1 MRLNN
6 ANYQAIQD
14 DETKDLRLVVRVNFG
29 TRAAPDYVYFNSHD
43 IDIPGAVVYPNTV
56 RDLASYSQ
64 KLNPIEA
71 RSEIGSASFELVDLN
86 GSVSDLL
93 KAKLAAGKGIRRRF
107 AEIFTGY
114 GGLDWADYRLEQ
126 TQVVSQ
132 KVAYDDG
139 RYKIQC
145 QDIQREARK
154 DICTPAKTRLAGSVP
169 AVARN
174 GSGEAI
180 TASIAVYD
188 TAAFKPNWHGPSYSL
203 TSATLA
209 AGTLASPR
217 GVYIFKIKYQD
228 GWEICVATGKT
239 ATSFTNVYRGMFGT
253 AIVAHEI
260 DGAADPQ
267 NGPEIEEIIYLEL
280 PVLKAIYALLTGKL
294 LGQPHT
300 LDAASGTYKDEL
312 PPEWHLGIPEEFVDK
327 DAFLSAGVV
336 LKEDLTDLY
345 KSADDTG
352 FIVRFDN
359 IAKGDGKKFIE
370 KELSLLAGVML
381 RVAANGQY
389 TLKRMTG
396 VLTDTAYVDV
406 LDETNIVSYSDL
418 TQDLDA
424 THNQFVIDWSYL
436 EFPEAKQFFRSDTLN
451 DLESQSV
458 HGESKPL
465 PLAFKGLHGARHTE
479 NTLKT
484 TFNAL
489 RDRHSGPPLRLTL
502 ELLPSKN
509 NLEVGDIVRVRL
521 PQIRDYTGSTT
532 TLDRSFEVQS
542 VQIDQSSQKIKV
554 ELFGSSRKAA
564 PITYSTNYVLPNGWY
579 STGATLWPQPVSGG
593 ISTATVNVPA
603 GTYYY
608 PGDLTINHNVTIN
621 GTVFLRVMGTLTV
634 NALIDGKGR
643 SGATGA
649 AYFGTTE
656 PTGKVLWYLK
666 SGKRKVTS
674 TRGTVYKGQTDTL
687 PQLNIGN
694 NAGVLTGLPAALNG
708 SKGAQGGE
716 GVSHVTGNAYNTTP
730 GGAGGNGGAGLGLV
744 VRNLV
749 FGAGGRIDTSGTDGA
764 NGAMQ
769 STVVYSG
776 SGAGGAP
783 GAVLVLFDGTP
794 PVPVWNGKIDCW
806 YGDCNLAL
814 GKRPSAP
821 VIKYSSSSSAWHSYY
836 EGRPKENV
844 WVSAFRWGYVPQ
856 SQTAYPDY
864 RLSLSGG
871 NVTFSQAAE
880 PTNADCQRLVRR
892 DLIVNDLWIETDA
905 GNKLRR
911 WDGSAWADASDAD
924 IAVAIATANSAAAE
938 AANAQAD
945 ATASLSMLSDIGADG
960 KLTPAEKQDAVRE
973 FADLTNEKAG
983 IEAQAT
989 AFGVTTEKTNY
1000 TNSYNALSAYLGG
1013 LSPNWNDTS
1022 TTTSISRTIWRSNW
1036 ADVYT
1041 KRQAVLNKIAE
1052 IAAQRANWTGLNG
1065 RPSDSQLLNNIL
1077 DTSTWTVGASG
1088 TQGRFTQ
1095 LGISAENTVQLLA
1108 GPYGN
1113 TEPVWRAGT
1122 DAASDGDGGWNYTF
1136 STADGF
1142 DPKKTYRF
1150 IVWIKQTN
1158 TNGTVYLGCI
1168 DNGDTLNLSGTVAG
1182 NPYFWTGDLLE
1193 NNKWFLVVGVL
1204 HGSDY
1209 AGADTGIAGVYDPAT
1224 GQKVLDATE
1233 YKSAPGATQQRHRA
1247 YLYYSTDLANY
1258 AYFARP
1264 RVEEMNGNEQ
1274 PIASILSP
1282 AALAIAASAQSAAE
1296 AAQADATSSLADLA
1310 DIGTD
1315 GKLHKSEKKVAIR
1328 EYNDLINEQSGI
1340 GARADGYNITTEK
1353 TAYNTA
1359 VTALTTYLNG
1369 LSPAWNSTTS
1379 TTSITRTTW
1388 NQKWNDVY
1396 TARQAL
1402 LNKIAQVAGERAEWA
1417 TVNGRP
1423 TTLYALDAR
1432 SAAIIETR
1440 TEGVLFSET
1449 FSDPNAI
1456 DQWQEYNGGVGEM
1469 SLTTD
1474 AEVTNGGK
1482 VLAVGNNSG
1491 NDMVWRLHRA
1501 TLPFNPAKL
1510 YRIRARVKRTAG
1522 TGKVYIGVAGVA
1534 ANETTLVNTAGANSS
1549 SSQHYFGGAGLDPGT
1564 AFQEYI
1570 GYFKG
1575 HSASP
1580 GGATPTWNAPGA
1592 LHANV
1597 RFIRPL
1603 FIANYDGVAGRTVID
1618 YIKIEEVQL
1627 DAQGRPTELYNGDQ
1641 NATADISL
1649 VAGSNVYVTGNR
1661 IVKYTAGGSWNASC
1675 YSKESYT
1682 GGAYVSFSPEQNTA
1696 AIMVGLNSDPT
1707 TDESFASI
1715 DYAMYCRTDGTL
1727 YAYINGGNQGQKGT
1741 YVAGDVL
1748 AVSYDGVRVRWLK
1761 NGAVIFSAVAS
1772 ANLQLYMDSSFSSVG
1787 AVAGVRFGPLTSNNW
1802 ADIGGTGR
1810 PEDNATFG
1818 ADFGTNVT
1826 NRFANWLARNSGDG
1840 TSLETIISRIN
1851 NTGRAVST
1859 RFLRA
1864 SNAWGNTISKS
1875 SYTTLTSVYTA
1886 GTSRIDIAAFNATYD
1901 YGTYAYPSGQITG
1914 LLTGTLYY
1922 IYAIDPNGDGT
1933 GVSYAA
1939 TRTFTDTTAS
1949 PDRAYVGKITTATSG
1964 GGGSPPDECVVVS
1977 MWVGTGKRAGEVAV
1991 GDDLVTLADGGDNV
2005 GLYPCRAN
2013 RVTLADC
2020 VRITTASGCWVE
2032 CSIDTPVTLR
2042 SGDTVLAPNVRGC
2055 KVAVLDRG
2063 EYRWE
2068 PVASVEFIGQ
2078 QWVAHISVDDG
2089 TYAAGGEPDRLVFTH
2104 NATQK
2109 P

>member
-14 DETKDLRLVVRVNFG
+14 DETKDLRLVVRINFG
-29 TRAAPDYVYFNSHD
+29 TKAVPDYVYFTSHAD
-43 IDIPGAVVYPNTV
+43 ITIPGAVVYPNTV

-71 RSEIGSASFELVDLN
+71 RSEIGSASFDLVDLN
-86 GSVSDLL
+86 GDVSALL
-93 KAKLAAGKGIRRRF
+93 KAKLAAGKGIRKKF
-107 AEIFTGY
+107 AEIFTGF
-114 GGLDWADYRLEQ
+114 GGLDWADFRLEQ

-139 RYKIQC
+139 RYKISC

-154 DICTPAKTRLAGSVP
+154 DICTPAKTRLAGNVP

-174 GSGEAI
+174 GAGEAI
-180 TASIAVYD
+180 TASINVYD
-188 TAAFKPNWHGPSYSL
+188 TTAFKPNWHGPSYSL
-203 TSATLA
+203 TSATLP

-217 GVYIFKIKYQD
+217 GVYVFKIKYQD

-260 DGAADPQ
+260 DGDADPQ

-327 DAFLSAGVV
+327 DAFLSAGLA

-406 LDETNIVSYSDL
+406 LDQTNIVSYSDL

-424 THNQFVIDWSYL
+424 VHNQFVIDWSYL
-436 EFPEAKQFFRSDTLN
+436 EFPEAKQYFRSDTLN

-521 PQIRDYTGSTT
+521 PQIRDYTGNTT

-564 PITYSTNYVLPNGWY
+564 PITYSAAYVLPNGWY
-579 STGATLWPQPVSGG
+579 STGAQLWPQPVSGG
-593 ISTATVNVPA
+593 ITTASANVPA
-603 GTYYY
+603 GVYYY
-608 PGDLTINHNVTIN
+608 PGDLTINHPFTFN
-621 GTVFLRVMGTLTV
+621 GTVQLRVMGTLTL
-634 NALIDGKGR
+634 NALGDGRGR

-649 AYFGTTE
+649 AFFGTTE
-656 PTGKVLWYLK
+656 PTGSVLWYLK

-687 PQLNIGN
+687 PQLNIENRG
-694 NAGVLTGLPAALNG
+694 GELYGLPTALNG

-716 GVSHVTGNAYNTTP
+716 GVSHVTGNPYYTTP
-730 GGAGGNGGAGLGLV
+730 GGAGGNGGAGLCLV
-744 VRNLV
+744 VRNMV

-764 NGAMQ
+764 NGAPQ

-794 PVPVWNGKIDCW
+794 PVPVWNGKIDAW
-806 YGDCNLAL
+806 YGDCPIAPNL
-814 GKRPSAP
+814 GSRPSAP
-821 VIKYSSSSSAWHSYY
+821 VIKYSSGGGPSWHSYY
-836 EGRPKENV
+836 EGRPKENA
-844 WVSAFRWGYVPQ
+844 WISAFRWGYVPR
-856 SQTAYPDY
+856 SLTAYPDY

-871 NVTFSQAAE
+871 NVTFSQPAA

-892 DLIVNDLWIETDA
+892 DLITNDLWLETDA

-911 WDGSAWADASDAD
+911 WDGSAWVDASDAD
-924 IAVAIATANSAAAE
+924 IAVAIGTANSAAAE
-938 AANAQAD
+938 AANAQAT
-945 ATASLSMLSDIGADG
+945 ATAANAQLSDIAADG
-960 KLTPAEKQDAVRE
+960 KLTPVEKRDAIRLRT
-973 FADLTNEKAG
+973 DMLNEQAG

-989 AFGVTTEKTNY
+989 TFGITTEKTDY
-1000 TNSYNALSAYLGG
+1000 TNAMNALASYLGG
-1013 LSPNWNDTS
+1013 LTPNWDDTS
-1022 TTTSISRTIWRSNW
+1022 TTTTISRTIWKSNW
-1036 ADVYT
+1036 ATFYT
-1041 KRQAVLNKIAE
+1041 K
-1052 IAAQRANWTGLNG
+1052 
-1065 RPSDSQLLNNIL
+1065 
-1077 DTSTWTVGASG
+1077 
-1088 TQGRFTQ
+1088 
-1095 LGISAENTVQLLA
+1095 
-1108 GPYGN
+1108 
-1113 TEPVWRAGT
+1113 
-1122 DAASDGDGGWNYTF
+1122 
-1136 STADGF
+1136 
-1142 DPKKTYRF
+1142 
-1150 IVWIKQTN
+1150 
-1158 TNGTVYLGCI
+1158 
-1168 DNGDTLNLSGTVAG
+1168 
-1182 NPYFWTGDLLE
+1182 
-1193 NNKWFLVVGVL
+1193 
-1204 HGSDY
+1204 
-1209 AGADTGIAGVYDPAT
+1209 
-1224 GQKVLDATE
+1224 
-1233 YKSAPGATQQRHRA
+1233 
-1247 YLYYSTDLANY
+1247 
-1258 AYFARP
+1258 
-1264 RVEEMNGNEQ
+1264 
-1274 PIASILSP
+1274 
-1282 AALAIAASAQSAAE
+1282 
-1296 AAQADATSSLADLA
+1296 
-1310 DIGTD
+1310 
-1315 GKLHKSEKKVAIR
+1315 
-1328 EYNDLINEQSGI
+1328 
-1340 GARADGYNITTEK
+1340 
-1353 TAYNTA
+1353 
-1359 VTALTTYLNG
+1359 
-1369 LSPAWNSTTS
+1369 
-1379 TTSITRTTW
+1379 
-1388 NQKWNDVY
+1388 
-1396 TARQAL
+1396 RQAL
-1402 LNKIAQVAGERAEWA
+1402 LNKIAAEAAKRANWG
-1417 TVNGRP
+1417 NIPDRP
-1423 TTLYALDAR
+1423 QSLYALDSR

-1440 TEGVLFSET
+1440 ADGSIFSET
-1449 FSDPNAI
+1449 FNDPNVLG
-1456 DQWQEYNGGVGEM
+1456 QWEYYTGSGERTI
-1469 SLTTD
+1469 TTD
-1474 AEVTNGGK
+1474 VEVTTGGK
-1482 VLAVGNNSG
+1482 VLSIGNNSG
-1491 NDMVWRLHRA
+1491 DDMDWRMHKTLIPYRA
-1501 TLPFNPAKL
+1501 GVL
-1510 YRIRARVKRTAG
+1510 YRIRARVKRTIGAG
-1522 TGKVYIGVAGVA
+1522 TFYMGVAGVA
-1534 ANETTLVNTAGANSS
+1534 ADGLTPVNTTGVASW
-1549 SSQHYFGGAGLDPGT
+1549 SSQHYIGAASASPGT
-1564 AFQEYI
+1564 SFVEYI

-1575 HSASP
+1575 WGSP
-1580 GGATPTWNAPGA
+1580 NAGGASSWNNPTT

-1603 FIANYDGVAGRTVID
+1603 YIANYSSQPGTTVID
-1618 YIKIEEVQL
+1618 YIKIEEVPTDSL
-1627 DAQGRPTELYNGDQ
+1627 GRPVELFSGDQ
-1641 NATADISL
+1641 NATNGAPAGTL
-1649 VAGSNVYVTGNR
+1649 VGGLDAGNIARPRPNLVRNPTALLGGSFWSTDNNLVPVASMDTGNGAGPHWYVLAAQVPGYRNYYTEGITVYAGNPYTLSFWAYKDASSAASIGIFFYNSGGGVVANYPALITNNGWNFYTVTATAPAGTAYAR
-1661 IVKYTAGGSWNASC
+1661 IV
-1675 YSKESYT
+1675 
-1682 GGAYVSFSPEQNTA
+1682 VSFDAISGWGYGWNRIKFEQGATASPFTQERSTNL
-1696 AIMVGLNSDPT
+1696 VDFSSDEHVLSRFST
-1707 TDESFASI
+1707 HLRRE
-1715 DYAMYCRTDGTL
+1715 
-1727 YAYINGGNQGQKGT
+1727 
-1741 YVAGDVL
+1741 AGDWT
-1748 AVSYDGVRVRWLK
+1748 SVR
-1761 NGAVIFSAVAS
+1761 
-1772 ANLQLYMDSSFSSVG
+1772 
-1787 AVAGVRFGPLTSNNW
+1787 
-1802 ADIGGTGR
+1802 DI
-1810 PEDNATFG
+1810 
-1818 ADFGTNVT
+1818 V
-1826 NRFANWLARNSGDG
+1826 
-1840 TSLETIISRIN
+1840 SRIN
-1851 NTGRAVST
+1851 NSGRAVST

-1886 GTSRIDIAAFNATYD
+1886 GTARIDIAAFNATYD

-1922 IYAIDPNGDGT
+1922 IYAVDPNGDGT
-1933 GVSYAA
+1933 GLSYAA

-1949 PDRAYVGKITTATSG
+1949 PDRAYVGKITTATSS

-1977 MWVGTGKRAGEVAV
+1977 MWVGTGKRAGEVTV
-1991 GDDLVTLADGGDNV
+1991 GDDLITLVDGGESV

-2013 RVTLADC
+2013 RMTLAEC
-2020 VRITTASGCWVE
+2020 VRITTVSGCWVE

-2055 KVAVLDRG
+2055 MVAVLDRG

-2068 PVASVEFIGQ
+2068 PVASVESIGQ
-2078 QWVAHISVDDG
+2078 HLVAHISVDDG

>member
-14 DETKDLRLVVRVNFG
+14 DETKDLRLAVRVNFG
-29 TRAAPDYVYFNSHD
+29 TRSAPDYVYFSSHD
-43 IDIPGAVVYPNTV
+43 LDIPGATVYPNTV
-56 RDLASYSQ
+56 RDLSSYSQ

-71 RSEIGSASFELVDLN
+71 RSEIGSASFDLVDLN
-86 GSVSDLL
+86 GDVSDLL

-107 AEIFTGY
+107 AEIFTGF
-114 GGLDWADYRLEQ
+114 GGLAWADFRLEQ

-139 RYKIQC
+139 RYKVQC

-154 DICTPAKTRLAGSVP
+154 DICTPAKTRLAGNVA

-174 GSGEAI
+174 GAGEAI

-203 TSATLA
+203 TSSTLA

-217 GVYIFKIKYQD
+217 GVYVFKIKYQD

-352 FIVRFDN
+352 FICRFDH

-406 LDETNIVSYSDL
+406 LDQTNIVSYSDL

-424 THNQFVIDWSYL
+424 VHNQFVIDWSYL
-436 EFPEAKQFFRSDTLN
+436 EFPEAKQYFRSDTLN

-564 PITYSTNYVLPNGWY
+564 PITYSAAYVLPNGWY
-579 STGATLWPQPVSGG
+579 STGAQLWPQPVSGG
-593 ISTATVNVPA
+593 ITTASVDVPA
-603 GTYYY
+603 GVYYY
-608 PGDLTINHNVTIN
+608 PGDLTINHPFTFN
-621 GTVFLRVMGTLTV
+621 GTVQLRVMGTLTL
-634 NALIDGKGR
+634 NALGDGRGR

-649 AYFGTTE
+649 AFFGTTE
-656 PTGKVLWYLK
+656 PTGEVSWYL
-666 SGKRKVTS
+666 SHGKRTVTS
-674 TRGTVYKGQTDTL
+674 TRGTVNKGQADTL
-687 PQLNIGN
+687 PQLNIENRSG
-694 NAGVLTGLPAALNG
+694 ALSGLPTALNG
-708 SKGAQGGE
+708 SKGAQGGA
-716 GVSHVTGNAYNTTP
+716 GKWRVTGNSQNSVS
-730 GGAGGNGGAGLGLV
+730 GGAGGNGGAGLCLV

-764 NGAMQ
+764 NGVFG

-794 PVPVWNGKIDCW
+794 PVPVWNGKIDAW
-806 YGDCNLAL
+806 YGDCRTAPNLGA
-814 GKRPSAP
+814 RPSAP
-821 VIKYSSSSSAWHSYY
+821 VIKYSSSGSSAWHSYY
-836 EGRPKENV
+836 EGKPKENA
-844 WVSAFRWGYVPQ
+844 WVSAFRWGYVPK
-856 SQTAYPDY
+856 SLTAYPDY

-871 NVTFSQAAE
+871 NVTFSQPVA

-892 DLIVNDLWIETDA
+892 DLIANDLWLETDA

-911 WDGSAWADASDAD
+911 WDGSAWVDASDAD

-960 KLTPAEKQDAVRE
+960 KLTPTEKQDAVRE

-989 AFGVTTEKTNY
+989 AFGITTEKTNY

-1013 LSPNWNDTS
+1013 LSPNWNDTG
-1022 TTTSISRTIWRSNW
+1022 TTTSISRTIWRNNW

-1065 RPSDSQLLNNIL
+1065 RPSDQALLNDFVHNDANTITDPTFVQSATL
-1077 DTSTWTVGASG
+1077 GIAATAHWDGGAPLATIEAAGGETGTPCLTIAATGAITDTYNARYIPTRKGEKYYVYIRAFVSSDFNGTMSLGATTYGASKNNLSSYPAVNFSG
-1088 TQGRFTQ
+1088 ASLQKGVWADYK
-1095 LGISAENTVQLLA
+1095 GVITVA
-1108 GPYGN
+1108 
-1113 TEPVWRAGT
+1113 A
-1122 DAASDGDGGWNYTF
+1122 DAAQYIRFRCSVRDNATAGYVKWDYVF
-1136 STADGF
+1136 VSTTD
-1142 DPKKTYRF
+1142 R
-1150 IVWIKQTN
+1150 N
-1158 TNGTVYLGCI
+1158 
-1168 DNGDTLNLSGTVAG
+1168 
-1182 NPYFWTGDLLE
+1182 
-1193 NNKWFLVVGVL
+1193 
-1204 HGSDY
+1204 
-1209 AGADTGIAGVYDPAT
+1209 
-1224 GQKVLDATE
+1224 
-1233 YKSAPGATQQRHRA
+1233 
-1247 YLYYSTDLANY
+1247 DLATTAFTN
-1258 AYFARP
+1258 
-1264 RVEEMNGNEQ
+1264 
-1274 PIASILSP
+1274 
-1282 AALAIAASAQSAAE
+1282 AAQAQIDADAAQSAAV

-1328 EYNDLINEQSGI
+1328 EYNALINEQSGI
-1340 GARADGYNITTEK
+1340 TARADGYGITTEK
-1353 TAYNTA
+1353 TAYTTA

-1379 TTSITRTTW
+1379 TTTITRTTW

-1396 TARQAL
+1396 TTRQAL
-1402 LNKIAQVAGERAEWA
+1402 LNKIAQLAGERAEWA
-1417 TVNGRP
+1417 NVNNRP
-1423 TTLYALDAR
+1423 TTLYALDPR

-1449 FSDPNAI
+1449 FSDPNAT
-1456 DQWQEYNGGVGEM
+1456 DQWQEYNGGVAEL

-1482 VLAVGNNSG
+1482 VLVVGNNSG
-1491 NDMVWRLHRA
+1491 NDMAWRLHRA

-1522 TGKVYIGVAGVA
+1522 SGTFYLGVAGVA
-1534 ANETTLVNTAGANSS
+1534 ANETTLVNVSGANSS
-1549 SSQHYFGGAGLDPGT
+1549 SSQHYFGAAGISPGAT
-1564 AFQEYI
+1564 FQEYI

-1580 GGATPTWNAPGA
+1580 GGATPNWNAPGT

-1603 FIANYDGVAGRTVID
+1603 FIANYDSAAGRTVID

-1649 VAGSNVYVTGNR
+1649 IPVSNVYVTGNR
-1661 IVKYTAGGSWNASC
+1661 IVKYTSSGSWNASC
-1675 YSKESYT
+1675 YSKESFT

-1707 TDESFASI
+1707 ANESYDTI
-1715 DYAMYCRTDGTL
+1715 DYAMYCRSTGEL
-1727 YAYINGGNQGQKGT
+1727 YAYVSGSSHGAKGT

-1761 NGAVIFSAVAS
+1761 NGAVIYTVTAG
-1772 ANLQLYMDSSFSSVG
+1772 ANLQLYMDSSFSTVG
-1787 AVAGVRFGPLTSNNW
+1787 AVSGVRFGPLTSNNW

-1810 PEDNATFG
+1810 PEDNATWG
-1818 ADFGTNVT
+1818 ADFTVNVT
-1826 NRFANWLARNSGDG
+1826 NRWANWLARNSGDN
-1840 TSLETIISRIN
+1840 TSLETIVSRIN

-1886 GTSRIDIAAFNATYD
+1886 GTARIDIAAFNATYD

-1914 LLTGTLYY
+1914 LLAGTLYY
-1922 IYAIDPNGDGT
+1922 IYAVDPNGDGT

-1939 TRTFTDTTAS
+1939 TRTFTDTTAA

-1964 GGGSPPDECVVVS
+1964 GGGGPPDECVVVS
-1977 MWVGTGKRAGEVAV
+1977 MWVGTGKRAGEVTV
-1991 GDDLVTLADGGDNV
+1991 GDDLITLADGGDSV

-2013 RVTLADC
+2013 RVTLAEC
-2020 VRITTASGCWVE
+2020 VRITTVSGCWVE

-2042 SGDTVLAPNVRGC
+2042 SGETVLAPNVRGC
-2055 KVAVLDRG
+2055 MVAVLDRG

-2068 PVASVEFIGQ
+2068 PVALVESIGQ
-2078 QWVAHISVDDG
+2078 HLVAHISVDDG